1 MMTRE
6 QAALE
11 VTRREAALQQ
21 QREAEANVPYG
32 IPIAP
37 DAAKKVARRR
47 RRAAARGAT
56 PLLPFAGDELSP
68 VQQAFLTA
76 LLGTPIPTAAARAA
90 GIDPSTGAQYLKQPA
105 FAKAYREAL
114 AAHQEAARQ
123 RLAVLTGTAVERLEW
138 LLVSDDAAIVLK
150 AVETA
155 LKWGLSSKADASREG
170 PQQLR
175 ITEIV
180 VQLPQAAGD
189 GSRND
194 TGTTHDSRLT
204 TTAPVIQGELGA
216 GLGVEPE
223 ATVESP
229 AAQPDSA
236 WGSLQVVVQGEG
248 E

>member
-1 MMTRE
+1 MER
-6 QAALE
+6 AK
-11 VTRREAALQQ
+11 
-21 QREAEANVPYG
+21 
-32 IPIAP
+32 

-180 VQLPQAAGD
+180 VQLPQAAADGSRQSADGSRQSAD

-194 TGTTHDSRLT
+194 TGTTDDLRLT
-204 TTAPVIQGELGA
+204 TAGPVIQGELGSGDSGSGA
-216 GLGVEPE
+216 V
-223 ATVESP
+223 VESP
-229 AAQPDSA
+229 VEKPDSA
-236 WGSLQVVVQGEG
+236 WGSLQVVVAGEAEAG
-248 E
+248 